1 MVAVECRTIFAQPD
15 AAGMSA
21 TWDQVRDQLTPR
33 LPKVGPLMNHA
44 KAEVLAFNAFPRT
57 HWRKIWST
65 NPPICVCQH
74 YWGWRG

>member
-33 LPKVGPLMNHA
+33 FPNVGPLMNHA
-44 KAEVLAFNAFPRT
+44 KAEVVCVQRVPPDALAQNLVDQPAG
-57 HWRKIWST
+57 
-65 NPPICVCQH
+65 
-74 YWGWRG
+74 YL